1 MTAAVGHQAWPGL
14 EVSAQLASRDL
25 DVRFSVAPGEVLAVL
40 GPNGAGKSTVAAVIA
55 GIVRADEAVVRVGN
69 RTVTDTRRGLQVPP
83 HERRVGL
90 LSQNPLLFP
99 HLSVLGNVVFAARL
113 RARSRLESRRAA
125 RSWLETVGVAELASR
140 RPDELSGGQAQRVAI
155 ARALAAEPD
164 VLVLDEPLA
173 GLDVAGAAALRA
185 VLGTVMAQG
194 SPVILITH
202 DLLDVLALADR
213 VLVIEGGRVAE
224 AGTARAVL
232 AAPRSRFAA
241 RFAGVNLISGIL
253 VGDGTLHSA
262 GGQIWH
268 GLHVDETFSAGQ
280 EAVAVFS
287 PSAVAVFRDQP
298 HGSPRNRI
306 RVRVDGLE
314 VSGDVVRVRS
324 ADQPDGAPGLAA
336 DITQEAATDLRLA
349 VGEAV
354 WFSVK
359 TQEVRLHPARAAQ
372 GEPAGRH
379 D

>member
-1 MTAAVGHQAWPGL
+1 M
-14 EVSAQLASRDL
+14 
-25 DVRFSVAPGEVLAVL
+25 
-40 GPNGAGKSTVAAVIA
+40 
-55 GIVRADEAVVRVGN
+55 
-69 RTVTDTRRGLQVPP
+69 
-83 HERRVGL
+83 
-90 LSQNPLLFP
+90 
-99 HLSVLGNVVFAARL
+99 
-113 RARSRLESRRAA
+113 
-125 RSWLETVGVAELASR
+125 AELASR

-224 AGTARAVL
+224 AGTAGRSWPRRAV
-232 AAPRSRFAA
+232 ASRPGSP
-241 RFAGVNLISGIL
+241 GVNLISGIL

-268 GLHVDETFSAGQ
+268 GLHVDKTFSAGP

-298 HGSPRNRI
+298 HGSP
-306 RVRVDGLE
+306 VTA
-314 VSGDVVRVRS
+314 SG
-324 ADQPDGAPGLAA
+324 
-336 DITQEAATDLRLA
+336 
-349 VGEAV
+349 
-354 WFSVK
+354 
-359 TQEVRLHPARAAQ
+359 
-372 GEPAGRH
+372 
-379 D
+379 